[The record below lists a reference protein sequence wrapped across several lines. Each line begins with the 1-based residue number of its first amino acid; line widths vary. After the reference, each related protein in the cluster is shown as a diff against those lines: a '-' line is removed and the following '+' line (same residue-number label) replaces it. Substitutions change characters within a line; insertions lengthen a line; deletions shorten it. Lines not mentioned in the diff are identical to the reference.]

1 MHRNMTI
8 ANYGSPDENKFHL
21 FYMYNSLLTE
31 ERTETLIYDFVG
43 NTNILSFLDLI
54 AETFINIEN
63 ATIYLA
69 RTLLFKYLL

>member
-43 NTNILSFLDLI
+43 NTNFLSFFDL
-54 AETFINIEN
+54 N
-63 ATIYLA
+63 AKALI
-69 RTLLFKYLL
+69 KI